1 MTLETNE
8 RRQREPSS
16 ACLSKLEVKGNTRCP
31 YEGCAKGPF
40 PKGQALKRHF
50 IHLHATCDKPEVCVY
65 CHEVFRRPAAYI
77 DHQRRL
83 HPGTDDKTK
92 KEYTQKIVEELRRM
106 SDDQLGKALQSAPK
120 TTLCSKRVPII
131 SGTANV
137 GCSDSLGIS
146 LADSPEKPR
155 KRQRLDARERSQPD
169 RISPSEGGTEIVQ
182 HHERRLEHPR
192 MTSQLAAEGT
202 RCAETSLRKRQFPDP
217 GQQQSFDPLPPPH
230 SNQNAENGRRLERE
244 HPPADSSVETSLMK
258 RQCPDGGQQLA
269 PSDQSAPYGAESVAD
284 RARTGRQGPGHSLSP
299 ANREP
304 KYMFTIAPI
313 DSLIVKV
320 PEPLREP
327 MRNSEIFR
335 NATSKGYR
343 TADCVAV
350 LMPKDNTQDA
360 SDFNLSDRHNHE
372 SRRSAKC
379 RPNVETRCVIFAS
392 ASSVVV

>member
-1 MTLETNE
+1 M
-8 RRQREPSS
+8 P
-16 ACLSKLEVKGNTRCP
+16 VKAG
-31 YEGCAKGPF
+31 
-40 PKGQALKRHF
+40 
-50 IHLHATCDKPEVCVY
+50 
-65 CHEVFRRPAAYI
+65 
-77 DHQRRL
+77 
-83 HPGTDDKTK
+83 GTDDKTK
-92 KEYTQKIVEELRRM
+92 KEFTQKIVEELRRM
-106 SDDQLGKALQSAPK
+106 SDDELGKALQSAPK

-131 SGTANV
+131 SGIANV

-202 RCAETSLRKRQFPDP
+202 R
-217 GQQQSFDPLPPPH
+217 QQQSFDPLPPPH

-244 HPPADSSVETSLMK
+244 HPPADSSVEASLMK

-284 RARTGRQGPGHSLSP
+284 RARTGRQGLGHSLSP

-360 SDFNLSDRHNHE
+360 SVIFWVNNKDGYNLAKYFNLE
-372 SRRSAKC
+372 PAM
-379 RPNVETRCVIFAS
+379 TF
-392 ASSVVV
+392 